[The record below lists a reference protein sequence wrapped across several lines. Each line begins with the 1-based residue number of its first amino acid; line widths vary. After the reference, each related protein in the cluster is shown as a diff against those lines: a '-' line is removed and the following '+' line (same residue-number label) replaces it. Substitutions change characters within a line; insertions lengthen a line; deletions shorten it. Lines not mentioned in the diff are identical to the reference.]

1 MFGIKCQYIQV
12 FIGIL
17 KPMAKKVKMSI
28 TLDEDLL
35 KWIDNEI

>member
-1 MFGIKCQYIQV
+1 MFDIKCQYIQV

-17 KPMAKKVKMSI
+17 KPRAKKVKMSI